1 MVELSCSAFIKPLRP
16 LHALRR
22 YILSSAS
29 HRDLLV
35 SGDCS
40 GFYSIGRV
48 LAFILIV
55 VTKYCNGISDNGSI
69 ASKYTGS

>member
-1 MVELSCSAFIKPLRP
+1 VLFIKPVRP
-16 LHALRR
+16 LHALHQ

-29 HRDLLV
+29 LRALLV

-40 GFYSIGRV
+40 GFYNIGRV

-55 VTKYCNGISDNGSI
+55 VARHFDDVSDNGSI
-69 ASKYTGS
+69 ASKYTSS